1 MTTGRTYLLDT
12 NIISALMK
20 DRTGAD
26 MARVRAWALRAPDST
41 LATSVVVQC
50 ELLFG
55 LARHGTPR
63 LQAAYHLQMQSLA
76 VLALEEGVGPH
87 YASLRAHLEQAGT
100 PIGAN
105 DTLIAAHA
113 LALDATLVSADAEFK
128 RVPGLR
134 VENWLSPAPTG
145 PELLPSS

>member
-1 MTTGRTYLLDT
+1 MTTGVTFLLDT

-26 MARVRAWALRAPDST
+26 TARVRAWAQRTPDGT
-41 LATSVVVQC
+41 LVTSVVVQY

-55 LARHGTPR
+55 LVRHGSPR
-63 LQAAYHLQMQSLA
+63 LQAAFDIQMQNLV
-76 VLALEEGVGPH
+76 VLPLDEVVGPH
-87 YASLRAHLEQAGT
+87 YAKLRAQLEQAGT

-113 LALDATLVSADAEFK
+113 LALDATLVTADAEFL
-128 RVPGLR
+128 RVPGLK
-134 VENWLSPAPTG
+134 VENWLIPAPNS
-145 PELLPSS
+145 PEQLSN

>member
-1 MTTGRTYLLDT
+1 MTTGITFLLDT

-20 DRTGAD
+20 DRSGTD
-26 MARVRAWALRAPDST
+26 TARVLEWALRTPDCT
-41 LATSVVVQC
+41 LVTSMVVQY

-55 LARHGTPR
+55 LARHGSPR
-63 LQAAYHLQMQSLA
+63 LQAAYEIQMQNLV
-76 VLALEEGVGPH
+76 VLPLDEVVGPH
-87 YASLRAHLEQAGT
+87 YANLRSHLEQAGT

-113 LALDATLVSADAEFK
+113 MSLGATLVTADAEFA

-134 VENWLSPAPTG
+134 VENWLLSDAQG
-145 PELLPSS
+145 NGL

>member
-1 MTTGRTYLLDT
+1 MMTGITYLLDT

-26 MARVRAWALRAPDST
+26 TARVRTRAQRAPDCT
-41 LATSVVVQC
+41 LVTSVVVQY
-50 ELLFG
+50 ELLLG
-55 LARHGTPR
+55 LARHGSPR
-63 LQAAYHLQMQSLA
+63 LQAAYDLQMQNLV
-76 VLALEEGVGPH
+76 VLPLDEVVGPH

-113 LALDATLVSADAEFK
+113 LALDATLVTADAGFL

-134 VENWLSPAPTG
+134 LENWVD
-145 PELLPSS
+145 E

>member
-1 MTTGRTYLLDT
+1 MTTSITFLLDT

-20 DRTGAD
+20 DRSGTD
-26 MARVRAWALRAPDST
+26 TARVRQWGLLTPDCT
-41 LATSVVVQC
+41 LVTSVVVQC

-55 LARHGTPR
+55 LARHGSPR
-63 LQAAYHLQMQSLA
+63 LQAAYEIQMQSLV
-76 VLALEEGVGPH
+76 VLPLDEVVGPH
-87 YASLRAHLEQAGT
+87 YARLRTHLEQAGT

-113 LALDATLVSADAEFK
+113 MSLGATLVTADAEFT

-134 VENWLSPAPTG
+134 VENWL
-145 PELLPSS
+145 LPST

>member
-1 MTTGRTYLLDT
+1 MTTGTLFLLDT

-20 DRTGAD
+20 DRSGTD
-26 MARVRAWALRAPDST
+26 TARVREWGLRTPDCT

-55 LARHGTPR
+55 LARHGSPR
-63 LQAAYHLQMQSLA
+63 LQAAFDIQMQNLV
-76 VLALEEGVGPH
+76 VLPLDETVGPH
-87 YASLRAHLEQAGT
+87 YAKLRARLEQTGT

-113 LALDATLVSADAEFK
+113 LALGATLVTADIEFT
-128 RVPGLR
+128 RVPGLQ
-134 VENWLSPAPTG
+134 VENWLQQA
-145 PELLPSS
+145 